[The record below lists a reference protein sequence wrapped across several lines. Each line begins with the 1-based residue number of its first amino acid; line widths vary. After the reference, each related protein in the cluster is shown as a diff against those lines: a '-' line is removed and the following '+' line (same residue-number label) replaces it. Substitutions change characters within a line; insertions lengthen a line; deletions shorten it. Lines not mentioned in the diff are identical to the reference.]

1 MEPIAY
7 RTVDING
14 SKTDVREGFQPDGAR
29 WWLADRKDDVAH
41 GSMTLADPDQSKFK
55 AYAESLKKPIEDRE
69 LFSRDH
75 RFLNAHVAPQ
85 SEIIHCSRMDMLIAL
100 IERLRDPRPAAG
112 TMIEVL
118 EAAGFKAS
126 ESIPALYELDLG
138 KGAIYAWTDRGGLK
152 AEYHGKDGMWWTNLL
167 KVETSIT
174 TVSGEVWE
182 RFWPEDYGDVEAKA
196 AEFLIDQYIPWVRET
211 RIGRN
216 TR

>member
-7 RTVDING
+7 KKVDIRG
-14 SKTDVREGFQPDGAR
+14 SKTDVREGYQPDGAR

-41 GSMTLADPDQSKFK
+41 GSLTLADPDQTQFK
-55 AYAESLKKPIEDRE
+55 AYMARLKLPIEDRE
-69 LFSRDH
+69 LFSREQ
-75 RFLNAHVAPQ
+75 RLRTAHVSPQ
-85 SEIIHCSRMDMLIAL
+85 FEIIYCSRMEMLIAL

-112 TMIEVL
+112 TLIEVL
-118 EAAGFKAS
+118 EAAGFKPTDH
-126 ESIPALYELDLG
+126 IPTLYTLDIG
-138 KGAIYAWTDRGGLK
+138 KGVIYAWTDRGGLK
-152 AEYHGKDGMWWTNLL
+152 AEYHGNSPWWCNLL

-174 TVSGEVWE
+174 TNSGEEWE

-196 AEFLIDQYIPWVRET
+196 AEFLIEQYIPWVRET